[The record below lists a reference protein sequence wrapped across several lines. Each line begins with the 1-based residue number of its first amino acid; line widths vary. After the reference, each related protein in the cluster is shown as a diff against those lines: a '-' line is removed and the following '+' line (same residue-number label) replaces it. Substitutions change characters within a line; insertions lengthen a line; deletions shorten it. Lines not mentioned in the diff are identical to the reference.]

1 MKEEGSSLGANPD
14 GLERG
19 AEAARS
25 YSDSLARIGDAQS
38 ALERSGRSLGSTL
51 TTALTQAASRGRD
64 LGDVLRS
71 VAMDISGK
79 ALDRALAPVGNAL
92 GKAVGGVLTDLIGG
106 ATPFAQ
112 GGVVGGPA
120 LFPLGSGRLG
130 LMGERGAEA
139 ILPLARGPDG
149 RLGVQA
155 AGGTGSVQVVVNVTT
170 PDAESFRRSES
181 QVAALV
187 HRAVA
192 RGTRNL

>member
-1 MKEEGSSLGANPD
+1 MNEGELGLGGSADSLEHGV
-14 GLERG
+14 
-19 AEAARS
+19 EAARS
-25 YSDSLARIGDAQS
+25 YSDSLTQIGDAQS
-38 ALERSGRSLGSTL
+38 ALERSGRSLGSML
-51 TTALTQAASRGRD
+51 TTALTQAAARGRD
-64 LGDVLRS
+64 LGYVLRS
-71 VAMDISGK
+71 VAISISGR
-79 ALDRALAPVGNAL
+79 AVDRALAPVGNAL

-106 ATPFAQ
+106 AMPFAQ

-120 LFPLGSGRLG
+120 LFPLGPGRLG

-155 AGGTGSVQVVVNVTT
+155 AGGAGSMQVVVNVTT
-170 PDAESFRRSES
+170 PDADSFRRSES